1 MQAMKR
7 NHWVV
12 VSLLAASALMASG
25 CASSP
30 SRRAALTASEPSLN
44 PHTEP
49 GATIVQAPPAHTI
62 TWVDRHPLF
71 SKPRQYYDSAGDNKA
86 AKVAAATVVGVPAGI
101 VGELKQIVAGHPPE
115 PAM

>member
-1 MQAMKR
+1 MKR
-7 NHWVV
+7 NRWAGVF
-12 VSLLAASALMASG
+12 LLAASAFVATG

-30 SRRAALTASEPSLN
+30 SRRAALAASEPSLN

-49 GATIVQAPPAHTI
+49 GATVVQAPPTHTI

-86 AKVAAATVVGVPAGI
+86 AKVAAATV
-101 VGELKQIVAGHPPE
+101 
-115 PAM
+115 